1 MWRNAGDMNS
11 FFKVAFSIPLL
22 LSVALTVFSQDT
34 PSAGGER
41 KKRLAVLPVNNK
53 TEFAGAGDVV
63 ADRLYSIFASR
74 GGYRLL
80 ERAHIR
86 RVLDEIDFSHS
97 GYVKEGQAIEIGQ
110 LSGAEVVVLANVN
123 SVTLSEHVSDESTF
137 FTSSASVGVRLLDLE
152 TGTVLGSY
160 DVSESTFWPSGSAP
174 KAMRKAVDKAMDKVG
189 EKILGEVRREAVVLT
204 YQNKFGTVD
213 KGLDDGLRRKQ
224 KVLLVRDVEI
234 NHPVTGEKV
243 ITREIIG
250 EGKVERATATTARVK
265 LKVKKE
271 GMNKYDVR
279 PGDRIVWQP
288 EVDD

>member
-1 MWRNAGDMNS
+1 MWRNAGGMNS
-11 FFKVAFSIPLL
+11 FFKAAFSIPLL
-22 LSVALTVFSQDT
+22 FSLAVPVFSQDT
-34 PSAGGER
+34 PSAGGEI
-41 KKRLAVLPVNNK
+41 KKRLAILPVNNK

-63 ADRLYSIFASR
+63 ADRLYSIFARR

-97 GYVKEGQAIEIGQ
+97 GYVKEDQAIEIGQ

-123 SVTLSEHVSDESTF
+123 SVTLSEHVSDDGTL
-137 FTSSASVGVRLLDLE
+137 FTSSASVGVRVLDLK

-160 DVSESTFWPSGSAP
+160 DASESTFWPSVSAP
-174 KAMRKAVDKAMDKVG
+174 KALRKAVEKAMEKLGD
-189 EKILGEVRREAVVLT
+189 KILGEVQHEAVVLT
-204 YQNKFGTVD
+204 YQDKVGTVD

-234 NHPVTGEKV
+234 KHPVTGEKV

-250 EGKVERATATTARVK
+250 EGKVEAATATTARVK

-271 GMNKYDVR
+271 GLDKYDVR